1 MDGSRELVAAIL
13 RDNWLMREALWLA
26 FVHCVSSTGFILVFA
41 PAGPM
46 RTLSFL
52 LAWDSL
58 VAREQTAVLT
68 SSRHAKMIEKGT
80 LATDSVSGLG
90 AW

>member
-1 MDGSRELVAAIL
+1 
-13 RDNWLMREALWLA
+13 MRETLAAVSRIEFPPQALCYGCSRWPDEGLEFSA
-26 FVHCVSSTGFILVFA
+26 C
-41 PAGPM
+41 
-46 RTLSFL
+46 RTSP
-52 LAWDSL
+52 